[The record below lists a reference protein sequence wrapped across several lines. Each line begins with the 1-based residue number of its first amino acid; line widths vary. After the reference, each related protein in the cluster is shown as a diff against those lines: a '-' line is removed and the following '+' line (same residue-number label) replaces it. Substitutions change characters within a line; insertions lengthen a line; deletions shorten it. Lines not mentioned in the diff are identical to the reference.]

1 MFVYDEK
8 VNELVAI
15 AAAIGANCEPCLKF
29 HFDQARKLGVSN
41 EDMQR
46 AVRMAQKVKEVP
58 ADKILALAER
68 LVAQPT
74 GNVSLLPD
82 TDGEAVSSEAPIG
95 SLAKN
100 CCA

>member
-46 AVRMAQKVKEVP
+46 AVHMAQKVKEVP

-68 LVAQPT
+68 LVDQPS
-74 GNVSLLPD
+74 GNSSLLPS
-82 TDGEAVSSEAPIG
+82 TDGKPAASEVSVSPP
-95 SLAKN
+95 AKS